1 MKWIVAVR
9 WNNMN
14 VYTSFSKNFIVYD
27 TVFFNYF
34 SRTSSSAASLDQS
47 SKLKLEKHD
56 SGKTPSPDLGYHSNH
71 SISSSSS
78 NGSINNM
85 VDPTQTTSCMV
96 SSSASSSSSSLP
108 SPTAN
113 IYAPIGQSYATD
125 SSGFGPIYHHSH
137 HYGGF
142 SNPYDKLKGHMR
154 QTPAATVN
162 PYSGYSAF
170 YGSSHQLVR
179 PSNYIDL
186 GHR

>member
-1 MKWIVAVR
+1 MFII
-9 WNNMN
+9 ND
-14 VYTSFSKNFIVYD
+14 TLFSQISFSR
-27 TVFFNYF
+27 
-34 SRTSSSAASLDQS
+34 SRTSSSVAPLNQNDNHHNHHHQSHS
-47 SKLKLEKHD
+47 SKLKHEKHD

-78 NGSINNM
+78 NGSINNLG
-85 VDPTQTTSCMV
+85 DTQSTSCM
-96 SSSASSSSSSLP
+96 SSSSS
-108 SPTAN
+108 TAN
-113 IYAPIGQSYATD
+113 IYATIGQSYGAD
-125 SSGFGPIYHHSH
+125 SSSFGPIYHSH

-142 SNPYDKLKGHMR
+142 SSPYDKLKGHMR
-154 QTPAATVN
+154 QSPAASVN